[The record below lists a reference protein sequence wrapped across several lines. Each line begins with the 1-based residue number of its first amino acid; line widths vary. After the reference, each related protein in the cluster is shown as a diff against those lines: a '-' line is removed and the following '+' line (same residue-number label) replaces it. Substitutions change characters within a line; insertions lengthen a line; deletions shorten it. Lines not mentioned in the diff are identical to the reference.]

1 MSELPKEGYAMAQ
14 KDKRILDP
22 VLPDQGGRMMP
33 IDPLGINASPEEAVR
48 KKAYKIYQQRGRENG
63 NALQD
68 WVEAERELRKSP
80 YQRN

>member
-1 MSELPKEGYAMAQ
+1 MAEVQKEGYVVAQ

-33 IDPLGINASPEEAVR
+33 VDPLGINVSPEEAVR

-68 WVEAERELRKSP
+68 WVEAERELQKG
-80 YQRN
+80 Q

>member
-1 MSELPKEGYAMAQ
+1 MRAT

-33 IDPLGINASPEEAVR
+33 VDPLGINASREEAVR
-48 KKAYKIYQQRGRENG
+48 KKAYEIYEQRGRENG

-68 WVEAERELRKSP
+68 WAEAERAL
-80 YQRN
+80 